1 MIKSGNNWCD
11 YYRLLPVDLIRPD
24 PTPAC
29 CVPSISCYQKHH
41 SILLRYYISAS
52 TPTWDIQIVNSQ
64 FRTDVC
70 NVSPKLTELSFMSF
84 HVISHHVQP
93 CSFPLYDCRIRP
105 SLSGSQPWILPRIL
119 HNGGAHHA
127 NPLPDWRLS
136 RIISL
141 SRGLKSHPHV
151 NGAARHGTAAHD

>member
-29 CVPSISCYQKHH
+29 CVPSISCCQKHRFIV
-41 SILLRYYISAS
+41 SIRYRLRYWTS
-52 TPTWDIQIVNSQ
+52 IVNSQ
-64 FRTDVC
+64 FRPDDC
-70 NVSPKLTELSFMSF
+70 NVSPNLTELSFMSF

-105 SLSGSQPWILPRIL
+105 SLSGSQPWILPQIL
-119 HNGGAHHA
+119 HNGGACHA
-127 NPLPDWRLS
+127 MPTHCLTGGCR
-136 RIISL
+136 
-141 SRGLKSHPHV
+141 
-151 NGAARHGTAAHD
+151 T